1 MRELTPVRDW
11 VQMRENVRRAI
22 QALEVCWRCQRV
34 SECQKYVLGNM
45 VLVWLCP
52 NCLAGLHQPSC
63 NHSKKRNRLLQFSK
77 TANPD
82 SA

>member
-52 NCLAGLHQPSC
+52 GCLTELYQPPC
-63 NHSKKRNRLLQFSK
+63 NHSKKRSRLLHFSK
-77 TANPD
+77 TVNPD
-82 SA
+82 PA